1 MQDPELPNTTTAP
14 SLSAEERIR
23 ELEAEIASLKQALDH
38 RPPEDSNS
46 ENRLREIRYH
56 EQPFSNARLSGLT
69 EDRDRIGSTSDFE
82 ELPKPTTNISQL
94 ESDFIRWG
102 YCLVEN
108 AITKTQIQA
117 QIDRLIDQAEAEREA
132 GVAHMSHRG
141 RAQLNFN
148 MLPKGKVFRELIAL
162 EENAAHRANL
172 VEDLLEKILG
182 KGFYLG
188 TAHGSIVHQG
198 GGRQELHQ
206 DQGFVP
212 LPHPPYPLL
221 LSDNLVLHGF

>member
-14 SLSAEERIR
+14 SLSTEERIL

-56 EQPFSNARLSGLT
+56 EQPFSNTRLSGLT
-69 EDRDRIGSTSDFE
+69 KDRDKIGSTSDFE

-108 AITKTQIQA
+108 AITETQLQA
-117 QIDRLIDQAEAEREA
+117 QIDRMLDQAEAERKA

-141 RAQLNFN
+141 RAQLIFSTCCLKAKFSGN
-148 MLPKGKVFRELIAL
+148 
-162 EENAAHRANL
+162 
-172 VEDLLEKILG
+172 
-182 KGFYLG
+182 
-188 TAHGSIVHQG
+188 
-198 GGRQELHQ
+198 
-206 DQGFVP
+206 
-212 LPHPPYPLL
+212 
-221 LSDNLVLHGF
+221 